1 MFAIKSVTKQYG
13 MEHALQDVTMNIGRG
28 MNFLVGTSDSGKTTL
43 LKILS
48 GMDGDFEGEVFYNGK
63 SVRGFSDKGKSGLYN
78 SVFGFVW
85 QDFHLLEEATVLE
98 NVLLPG
104 YLQNGPDKTCAEK
117 LLRQLKIE
125 DLEDQKIKYL
135 SGGQK
140 QRVAIARELMKNPQ
154 VIFCDEP
161 TSALDAKSAKTTMDI
176 LRTLSKNR
184 TIIVVT
190 HDTSLITSKDTV
202 FELDKGELISAPLQ
216 QNEKKPVW
224 KEFDFPTLSL
234 SGAFRIAV
242 MNTKNKIG
250 RFAVSVLTLL
260 VATTMLLVTV
270 SGTIGSSGDSEFDKL
285 LQTYGEG
292 ILDISLVGSFTG
304 AAGTSGE
311 DEDKP
316 NADVE
321 QDLSGLYE
329 KYQDDERVE
338 FIIPSQ
344 AFENIEITSDG
355 QTYTVEKT
363 GNTPVLTK

>member
-13 MEHALQDVTMNIGRG
+13 MEYALQDVTMNIGRG

-140 QRVAIARELMKNPQ
+140 QRVAIA
-154 VIFCDEP
+154 
-161 TSALDAKSAKTTMDI
+161 
-176 LRTLSKNR
+176 
-184 TIIVVT
+184 
-190 HDTSLITSKDTV
+190 
-202 FELDKGELISAPLQ
+202 
-216 QNEKKPVW
+216 KK
-224 KEFDFPTLSL
+224 
-234 SGAFRIAV
+234 
-242 MNTKNKIG
+242 
-250 RFAVSVLTLL
+250 
-260 VATTMLLVTV
+260 
-270 SGTIGSSGDSEFDKL
+270 
-285 LQTYGEG
+285 
-292 ILDISLVGSFTG
+292 
-304 AAGTSGE
+304 
-311 DEDKP
+311 
-316 NADVE
+316 
-321 QDLSGLYE
+321 
-329 KYQDDERVE
+329 
-338 FIIPSQ
+338 
-344 AFENIEITSDG
+344 
-355 QTYTVEKT
+355 
-363 GNTPVLTK
+363 